1 MNDKAVST
9 SKYDPIT
16 LEIIQS
22 SLQAATDEM
31 FAALRRTAMSAIIY
45 EVLDMGTGI
54 TDKDGELA
62 GSGAGI
68 PAFVGVL
75 DKTVKRVME
84 KFNQPGDIE
93 PGDIFIT
100 NDPYTGGVTHLND
113 VILTMPVFAGTE
125 IVAWTANIAH
135 WNDVGGMVPGSMST
149 EATEIFQE
157 GMILSAIKLFS
168 RGEPIRSVFDIL
180 TSNCRMP
187 DFLIGD
193 LWAGV
198 ASVRVGERRILE
210 IVNKYGKDVFIRAV
224 EEYLDYGERVTLAA
238 LKRLPNGKYSLVEPQ
253 DNGPDYK
260 VSIEITDDEFI
271 VDLLGNPDQ
280 DPGPFNMSRDET
292 TVACQIAFKG
302 IVSPERLSNGGTF
315 RPLKVLT
322 RHGSVFDPIFPAAQG
337 IYYEITIRLHDLIW
351 RCLAPHMPDRLPAG
365 SFASVCGTLF
375 GGIHPDTGR
384 TYAVIEPELGGWGGS
399 PTSDGNSGQ
408 FCALHG
414 ETYNCPSEVAEARYG
429 VTVDYLS
436 FHDEDGG
443 AGFHRGGKGVR
454 IDYRIRSDNAWL
466 TVAYTRDK
474 VPPWPLKGGQPGSP
488 NHILIRRANGETE
501 RHAVTS
507 GLTLNT
513 DDVIQVMTAT
523 GAGWGD
529 PMERPLELVK
539 QDLKNGYI
547 TLEQA
552 NQYYGLD
559 KRSTSEC
566 G

>member
-1 MNDKAVST
+1 MNDNH
-9 SKYDPIT
+9 DPIT

-22 SLQAATDEM
+22 SLQAAADEM

-54 TDKDGELA
+54 TDKNGEMA

-75 DKTVKRVME
+75 DKTVKRVLE

-100 NDPYTGGVTHLND
+100 NDPYSGGVTHLND
-113 VILTMPVFAGTE
+113 VILTMPVFAGDDL
-125 IVAWTANIAH
+125 VAWTANIAH

-149 EATEIFQE
+149 DATEIFQE
-157 GMILSAIKLFS
+157 GMILSGIKLFS
-168 RGEPIRSVFDIL
+168 RGQPIRSVFDIL
-180 TSNCRMP
+180 TANCRMP
-187 DFLIGD
+187 DFLTGD

-210 IVNKYGKDVFIRAV
+210 IVNKYGKDVFLYAV
-224 EEYLDYGERVTLAA
+224 KEYLDYGERVTLAA
-238 LKRLPNGKYSLVEPQ
+238 LKRLPKGQYSLSEPQ

-260 VSIEITDDEFI
+260 VTIEITDDEFI
-271 VDLLGNPDQ
+271 IDLRDNADQ
-280 DPGPFNMSRDET
+280 DKGPFNMSRDEA

-302 IVSPERLSNGGTF
+302 IVSAERLANGGTF

-322 RHGSVFDPIFPAAQG
+322 RHGSVFDPIYPAAQG
-337 IYYEITIRLHDLIW
+337 IYYEITIRVHDLIW
-351 RCLAPHMPDRLPAG
+351 RCLAPHMPERLPAG
-365 SFASVCGTLF
+365 GFASVCGTLF

-384 TYAVIEPELGGWGGS
+384 SYAVIEPELGGWGGS
-399 PTSDGNSGQ
+399 STSDGNPGQ
-408 FCALHG
+408 FSALHG
-414 ETYNCPSEVAEARYG
+414 ETYNCPAEVAEARYG

-454 IDYRIRSDNAWL
+454 IDYRIKSDNAWL

-474 VPPWPLKGGQPGSP
+474 NPPWPLKGGQLGSP
-488 NHILIRRANGETE
+488 NHVLIRRANGETE

-513 DDVIQVMTAT
+513 DDVIQVMTGT

-559 KRSTSEC
+559 KRSK
-566 G
+566 